1 MGMLFESRE
10 LILYILQIEL
20 KLVIRSHFVGNQ
32 NRILPPLSERKRL
45 VFFIKR
51 KNSNEEHNINKT
63 ANT

>member
-32 NRILPPLSERKRL
+32 NQILPLLSERKRL

-51 KNSNEEHNINKT
+51 KNSNEDV
-63 ANT
+63 